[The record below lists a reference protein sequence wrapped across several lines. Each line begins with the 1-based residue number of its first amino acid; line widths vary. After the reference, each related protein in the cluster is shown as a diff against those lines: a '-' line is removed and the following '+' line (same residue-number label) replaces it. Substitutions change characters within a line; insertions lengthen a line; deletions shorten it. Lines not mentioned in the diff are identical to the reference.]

1 MSWWDKLFNRDST
14 VETRLEVGDASLLRK
29 ENKQAALDVF
39 EVQQVTGKAMTLN
52 DLYARPWRYAVTRP
66 EKIKVSDLGIDA
78 TKITPEVKRKLE
90 DAGIFDFG

>member
-1 MSWWDKLFNRDST
+1 MSWWDKIFNRDST

-29 ENKQAALDVF
+29 ENKAAALDVF

-66 EKIKVSDLGIDA
+66 EKIKISDLGVD
-78 TKITPEVKRKLE
+78 TNKITPEIKQVLE
-90 DAGIFDFG
+90 DAGFIFG

>member
-52 DLYARPWRYAVTRP
+52 DLYARPWRYAVTHP

-78 TKITPEVKRKLE
+78 EKITPEVKQKLK